1 MNGIIGACLFL
12 IALLLWCKEKITD
25 IVFLF
30 VVCAMAIAIGMGIT
44 VLYIKYYDTGLPLY
58 QMIIQDYS
66 AMLITSVFAL
76 VIVVVKIMK

>member
-30 VVCAMAIAIGMGIT
+30 VVCAMAIAIGIT
-44 VLYIKYYDTGLPLY
+44 VLYIKHYDTGLPLY

>member
-30 VVCAMAIAIGMGIT
+30 VHLLTIIPRFLAFFYCRKYIAKLKRIREIKLEKEHENRTRSDVC
-44 VLYIKYYDTGLPLY
+44 K
-58 QMIIQDYS
+58 
-66 AMLITSVFAL
+66 
-76 VIVVVKIMK
+76 

>member
-1 MNGIIGACLFL
+1 
-12 IALLLWCKEKITD
+12 
-25 IVFLF
+25 
-30 VVCAMAIAIGMGIT
+30 MAISIGMGIT
-44 VLYIKYYDTGLPLY
+44 VLYIKHYDTGLPLY